1 MVVRKQLFRDKKD
14 LIMQKK
20 AASIF
25 VQTLKNHGVDR
36 FFCVPGESYL
46 SVMDELLYSPGIDV
60 VTCRHE
66 GGAGFMAVADAKC
79 TGKAGV
85 AFVSRGPGATNASIS
100 VHSAHQGGIPMVLF
114 IGQVNRIST
123 GKMHLQEMDFI
134 KTFSDMAKH
143 VEQINTPSEIANV
156 TARAFHIA
164 QSGIPGPVVIAIPTD
179 VLETKI
185 DIQDVKQIKINPP
198 LAFPDKVEEISE
210 ILSKAQK
217 PVLVVGGQ
225 IHSSNSA
232 RDLVKLVAEKHNLPV
247 LCTYEHQDIVS
258 HDSIHYA
265 GELGLRPPEPVRK
278 NALEADVV
286 LVVGHRFN
294 GVPNMAYKFPSTN
307 QTFIHVIPDPNS
319 VGKIFRTDHAIVAD
333 CEDFLKQLSL
343 IGDKKTINKRNE
355 WVNLCHERYLN
366 NEATLSPR
374 NANDGLDFAHLID
387 GLGKLAPDNCIIT
400 NDAGNFTSWM
410 HHRFPFRSSMKLIG
424 SEIGAMGMG
433 IPAAIA
439 AAIRYPDRQV
449 FSLVGDGGALMTG
462 SELATAVAQKAKIRV
477 IVANNQ
483 HYGTIR
489 YHQELHFPT
498 RDHYATNLVNPNFA
512 KYGESFG
519 LKCFT
524 IEKIEEIL
532 PTIKKAM
539 QVDGPSLIEFKMSL
553 ELNTSTTTISQLQM
567 KK

>member
-1 MVVRKQLFRDKKD
+1 MT
-14 LIMQKK
+14 KK
-20 AASIF
+20 AASVF

-46 SVMDELLYSPGIDV
+46 SVMDELLHSPGIDV

-85 AFVSRGPGATNASIS
+85 AFVSRGPGATNASIA

-123 GKMHLQEMDFI
+123 GKMHLQEMDFN

-143 VEQINTPSEIANV
+143 IEQINTPSEIANV

-164 QSGIPGPVVIAIPTD
+164 ESGIPGPVVIAIPTD
-179 VLETKI
+179 VLEAKVEI
-185 DIQDVKQIKINPP
+185 EDVKKIKINPP
-198 LAFPDKVEEISE
+198 LAFPSKVKEVSDELNSAIR
-210 ILSKAQK
+210 
-217 PVLVVGGQ
+217 PVIVVGGQ
-225 IHSSNSA
+225 IHVSDKA
-232 RDLVKLVAEKHNLPV
+232 RKLVQIVAEKYNLPV
-247 LCTYEHQDIVS
+247 LCTYEHQDIFS
-258 HDSIHYA
+258 HDHKHYA
-265 GELGLRPPEPVRK
+265 GELGLRPPEPIRQ
-278 NALEADVV
+278 NALEADLV

-294 GVPNMAYKFPSTN
+294 GVPNMAYKFPSST
-307 QTFIHVIPDPNS
+307 QKFIHVLPDPNS
-319 VGKIFRTDHAIVAD
+319 IGKIFRTDLSIVAD
-333 CEDFLKQLSL
+333 SENFLEQLSL
-343 IGDKKTINKRNE
+343 IEDTKTSSNKNE
-355 WVNLCHERYLN
+355 WVKLCHKRYLEN
-366 NEATLSPR
+366 AATKPPR

-387 GLGKLAPDNCIIT
+387 GLGKLAPHNSIIT

-410 HHRFPFRSSMKLIG
+410 HHRFPFKSSMRLIG

-433 IPAAIA
+433 IPAGVA
-439 AAIRYPDRQV
+439 ASLRYPDRQI
-449 FSLVGDGGALMTG
+449 FSIVGDGGALMTG

-489 YHQELHFPT
+489 YHQEVHFPT
-498 RDHYATNLVNPNFA
+498 RNHYATNLVNPNFA

-524 IEKIEEIL
+524 INEVEEVI

-539 QVDGPSLIEFKMSL
+539 EVDGPSLIEFKMSL
-553 ELNTSTTTISQLQM
+553 ELNTSTTTLTQLQM
-567 KK
+567 K

>member
-1 MVVRKQLFRDKKD
+1 ML
-14 LIMQKK
+14 KK
-20 AASIF
+20 AASVF

-46 SVMDELLYSPGIDV
+46 SVMDELLYSPGIEV

-100 VHSAHQGGIPMVLF
+100 VHSAHQGGVPMVLF

-164 QSGIPGPVVIAIPTD
+164 ESGIQGPVVIAIPTD
-179 VLETKI
+179 VLESKI
-185 DIQDVKQIKINPP
+185 ESEDVKRIKINPP
-198 LAFPDKVEEISE
+198 LAFPEKVKEVSNL
-210 ILSKAQK
+210 LSNAKK

-225 IHSSNSA
+225 VQISTRS
-232 RDLVKLVAEKHNLPV
+232 RKLVEKVAKAHNLPV
-247 LCTYEHQDIVS
+247 LCTYEHQDIIS
-258 HDSIHYA
+258 NDNLHYA
-265 GELGLRPPEPVRK
+265 GELGLRPPEPIRK
-278 NALEADVV
+278 NALEADLV

-294 GVPNMAYKFPSTN
+294 GVPNMAYKFPSSK
-307 QTFIHVIPDPNS
+307 QIFIHVIPDPNTI
-319 VGKIFRTDHAIVAD
+319 GKIFRTDMGIVAD
-333 CEDFLKQLSL
+333 SENFLEQLSNFVNNS
-343 IGDKKTINKRNE
+343 TNNERNE
-355 WVNLCHERYLN
+355 WVKLCHYRYLN
-366 NEATLSPR
+366 NDATATPR
-374 NANDGLDFAHLID
+374 NANDGLDFAHFID
-387 GLGKLAPDNCIIT
+387 GLGEIAPENSIIT

-410 HHRFPFRSSMKLIG
+410 HHRFPFKSTMKLIG

-433 IPAAIA
+433 IPAGIA
-439 AAIRYPDRQV
+439 AALRFPDKQV
-449 FSLVGDGGALMTG
+449 FSIVGDGGALMTG
-462 SELATAVAQKAKIRV
+462 SELATAVAHKAKIRV
-477 IVANNQ
+477 IVANNN

-489 YHQELHFPT
+489 YHQEVHFPT
-498 RDHYATNLVNPNFA
+498 RDHYATKLVNPDFA

-524 IEKIEEIL
+524 IYNTEEIL
-532 PTIKKAM
+532 LTIKSAM
-539 QVDGPSLIEFKMSL
+539 KVDGRSLIEFKMSL
-553 ELNTSTTTISQLQM
+553 ELNTSTTTISQLQTN
-567 KK
+567 

>member
-1 MVVRKQLFRDKKD
+1 MT
-14 LIMQKK
+14 KK
-20 AASIF
+20 AASVF

-46 SVMDELLYSPGIDV
+46 SVMDELLHSPGIDV

-79 TGKAGV
+79 TGKAGI
-85 AFVSRGPGATNASIS
+85 AFVSRGPGATNASIA

-123 GKMHLQEMDFI
+123 GKMHLQEMDFY

-143 VEQINTPSEIANV
+143 IEQINTPSEIANV

-164 QSGIPGPVVIAIPTD
+164 ESGIPGPVVIAIPTD
-179 VLETKI
+179 VLEAKVEI
-185 DIQDVKQIKINPP
+185 EDVKKIKINPP
-198 LAFPDKVEEISE
+198 LAFPSKVKEVSDELNSAIR
-210 ILSKAQK
+210 
-217 PVLVVGGQ
+217 PVIVVGGQ
-225 IHSSNSA
+225 IHVSDKA
-232 RDLVKLVAEKHNLPV
+232 RKLVQIVAEKYNLPV
-247 LCTYEHQDIVS
+247 LCTYEHQDIFS
-258 HDSIHYA
+258 HDHKHYA
-265 GELGLRPPEPVRK
+265 GELGLRPPEPIRQ
-278 NALEADVV
+278 NALEADLV

-294 GVPNMAYKFPSTN
+294 GVPNMAYKFPSST
-307 QTFIHVIPDPNS
+307 QKFIHVLPDPNS
-319 VGKIFRTDHAIVAD
+319 IGKIFRTDLSIVAD
-333 CEDFLKQLSL
+333 GENFLEQLSL
-343 IGDKKTINKRNE
+343 LDHTKTSSDKDE
-355 WVNLCHERYLN
+355 WVKLCHKRYLEN
-366 NEATLSPR
+366 DATKPPR

-387 GLGKLAPDNCIIT
+387 GLGKLAPQNSIIT

-410 HHRFPFRSSMKLIG
+410 HHRFPFKSSMRLIG

-433 IPAAIA
+433 IPAGVA
-439 AAIRYPDRQV
+439 ASLRYPERQI
-449 FSLVGDGGALMTG
+449 FSIVGDGGALMTG

-489 YHQELHFPT
+489 YHQEVHFPK
-498 RDHYATNLVNPNFA
+498 RNHYATNLVNPNFA

-524 IEKIEEIL
+524 INEVEEVI
-532 PTIKKAM
+532 PTIQQAM
-539 QVDGPSLIEFKMSL
+539 EVDGPSLIEFKMSL
-553 ELNTSTTTISQLQM
+553 ELNTSTTTLTQLQM
-567 KK
+567 K

>member
-1 MVVRKQLFRDKKD
+1 MT
-14 LIMQKK
+14 KK
-20 AASIF
+20 AASVF

-46 SVMDELLYSPGIDV
+46 SVMDELLHSPGIDV

-114 IGQVNRIST
+114 IGQINRIST

-164 QSGIPGPVVIAIPTD
+164 ESGIPGPVVIAIPTD
-179 VLETKI
+179 VLESKVEI
-185 DIQDVKQIKINPP
+185 ADAKQIKINPP
-198 LAFPDKVEEISE
+198 LAFPSKVKEVSSE
-210 ILSKAQK
+210 LHSAKK

-225 IHSSNSA
+225 IHVSDKA
-232 RDLVKLVAEKHNLPV
+232 RKLVQVVAEKYNLPV
-247 LCTYEHQDIVS
+247 LCTYEHQDIFS
-258 HDSIHYA
+258 HNHKHYA
-265 GELGLRPPEPVRK
+265 GELGLRPPEPIRQ
-278 NALEADVV
+278 NALEADLV

-294 GVPNMAYKFPSTN
+294 GVPNMAYKFPSPK
-307 QTFIHVIPDPNS
+307 QKFIHVLPDPNS
-319 VGKIFRTDHAIVAD
+319 IGKIFRTDLSIVAD
-333 CEDFLKQLSL
+333 GEDFLEQLSKIDDNL
-343 IGDKKTINKRNE
+343 TSANKDK
-355 WVNLCHERYLN
+355 WVSLCHQRYLEN
-366 NEATLSPR
+366 DATKPPR

-387 GLGKLAPDNCIIT
+387 GLGQLAPEDAIIT

-410 HHRFPFRSSMKLIG
+410 HHRFPFKSSMKLIG

-433 IPAAIA
+433 IPAGVA
-439 AAIRYPDRQV
+439 AALRYPNRQV
-449 FSLVGDGGALMTG
+449 FSIVGDGGALMTG

-477 IVANNQ
+477 IIANNQ

-489 YHQELHFPT
+489 FHQEVHFPT
-498 RDHYATNLVNPNFA
+498 RNHYATNLVNPDFA

-519 LKCFT
+519 LECFT
-524 IEKIEEIL
+524 INEVEDII
-532 PTIKKAM
+532 PTIQKAM
-539 QVDGPSLIEFKMSL
+539 AVDGPSLIEFKMSL
-553 ELNTSTTTISQLQM
+553 ELNTSTTTISQLQI
-567 KK
+567 K

>member
-1 MVVRKQLFRDKKD
+1 MT
-14 LIMQKK
+14 KK
-20 AASIF
+20 AASVF

-46 SVMDELLYSPGIDV
+46 SVMDELLHSPGIDV

-114 IGQVNRIST
+114 IGQINRIST

-164 QSGIPGPVVIAIPTD
+164 ESGIPGPVVIAIPTD
-179 VLETKI
+179 VLETKVEI
-185 DIQDVKQIKINPP
+185 ADVKQIKINPP
-198 LAFPDKVEEISE
+198 LAFPSKVKEVSDELYSA
-210 ILSKAQK
+210 KR

-225 IHSSNSA
+225 IHISDKA
-232 RDLVKLVAEKHNLPV
+232 RKLVQIVAEKYNLPV
-247 LCTYEHQDIVS
+247 LCTYEHQDIFS
-258 HDSIHYA
+258 HNHKHYA
-265 GELGLRPPEPVRK
+265 GELGLRPPEPIRK
-278 NALEADVV
+278 NALEADLV

-294 GVPNMAYKFPSTN
+294 GVPNMAYKFPSPK
-307 QTFIHVIPDPNS
+307 QKFIHVLPDPNS
-319 VGKIFRTDHAIVAD
+319 IGKIFRTDLSIVAD
-333 CEDFLKQLSL
+333 GENFLEQLS
-343 IGDKKTINKRNE
+343 IIDGNKISSDKDE
-355 WVNLCHERYLN
+355 WVKLCHKRYLEN
-366 NEATLSPR
+366 DATKPPR

-387 GLGKLAPDNCIIT
+387 SLGKLAPEDAIIT

-410 HHRFPFRSSMKLIG
+410 HHRFPFKSSMKLIG

-433 IPAAIA
+433 IPAGVA
-439 AAIRYPDRQV
+439 AALRYPDRQV
-449 FSLVGDGGALMTG
+449 FSIVGDGGALMTG

-477 IVANNQ
+477 IIANNQ

-489 YHQELHFPT
+489 YHQEVHFPT
-498 RDHYATNLVNPNFA
+498 RNHYATNLVNPDFA

-519 LKCFT
+519 LQCFT
-524 IEKIEEIL
+524 INEVEDII
-532 PTIKKAM
+532 PTIQKSM
-539 QVDGPSLIEFKMSL
+539 EVDGPSLIEFKMSL

-567 KK
+567 K

>member
-1 MVVRKQLFRDKKD
+1 MT
-14 LIMQKK
+14 KK
-20 AASIF
+20 AASVF

-46 SVMDELLYSPGIDV
+46 SVMDELLHSPGIDV

-114 IGQVNRIST
+114 IGQINRIST

-164 QSGIPGPVVIAIPTD
+164 ESGIPGPVVIAIPTD
-179 VLETKI
+179 VLETKVEI
-185 DIQDVKQIKINPP
+185 ADAKQIKINPP
-198 LAFPDKVEEISE
+198 LAFPSKVKEVSNELNSA
-210 ILSKAQK
+210 KR
-217 PVLVVGGQ
+217 PVIVVGGQ
-225 IHSSNSA
+225 IHVSDKA
-232 RDLVKLVAEKHNLPV
+232 RKLVQTVAEKYNLPV
-247 LCTYEHQDIVS
+247 LCTYEHQDIFS
-258 HDSIHYA
+258 HDHKHYA
-265 GELGLRPPEPVRK
+265 GELGLRPPEPIRQ
-278 NALEADVV
+278 NALEADLV

-294 GVPNMAYKFPSTN
+294 GVPNMAYKFPSPK
-307 QTFIHVIPDPNS
+307 QKFIHVLPDPNS
-319 VGKIFRTDHAIVAD
+319 IGKIFRTDLSIVAD
-333 CEDFLKQLSL
+333 GENFLEQLS
-343 IGDKKTINKRNE
+343 IIDGNKISSDKDE
-355 WVNLCHERYLN
+355 WVKLCHKRYLEN
-366 NEATLSPR
+366 DATKPPR

-387 GLGKLAPDNCIIT
+387 GLGKLAPEDAIIT

-410 HHRFPFRSSMKLIG
+410 HHRFPFKSSMKLIG

-433 IPAAIA
+433 IPAGVA
-439 AAIRYPDRQV
+439 AALRYPNRQV
-449 FSLVGDGGALMTG
+449 FSIVGDGGALMTG

-489 YHQELHFPT
+489 YHQEIHFPT
-498 RDHYATNLVNPNFA
+498 RNHYATNLVNPDFV

-519 LKCFT
+519 LQCFT
-524 IEKIEEIL
+524 INEVEDII
-532 PTIKKAM
+532 PTIQKAM
-539 QVDGPSLIEFKMSL
+539 AVDGPSLIEFKMSL
-553 ELNTSTTTISQLQM
+553 ELNTSTTTISQLQI
-567 KK
+567 K

>member
-1 MVVRKQLFRDKKD
+1 MT
-14 LIMQKK
+14 KK
-20 AASIF
+20 AASVF

-46 SVMDELLYSPGIDV
+46 SVMDELLHSPGIDV

-79 TGKAGV
+79 TGNAGV

-114 IGQVNRIST
+114 IGQINRIST

-164 QSGIPGPVVIAIPTD
+164 ESGIPGPVVIAIPTD
-179 VLETKI
+179 VLESKVEI
-185 DIQDVKQIKINPP
+185 ADAKQIKINPP
-198 LAFPDKVEEISE
+198 LAFPSKVKEVSNELHSA
-210 ILSKAQK
+210 KK

-225 IHSSNSA
+225 IHVSDKA
-232 RDLVKLVAEKHNLPV
+232 RKLVQVVAEKYNLPV
-247 LCTYEHQDIVS
+247 LCTYEHQDIFS
-258 HDSIHYA
+258 HNHKHYA
-265 GELGLRPPEPVRK
+265 GELGLRPPEPIRQ
-278 NALEADVV
+278 NALEADLV

-294 GVPNMAYKFPSTN
+294 GVPNMAYKFPSPK
-307 QTFIHVIPDPNS
+307 QKFIHVLPDPNS
-319 VGKIFRTDHAIVAD
+319 IGKIFRTDLSIVAD
-333 CEDFLKQLSL
+333 GENFLEQLSMVAS
-343 IGDKKTINKRNE
+343 NKVSSNKDE
-355 WVNLCHERYLN
+355 WVKLCHKRYLEN
-366 NEATLSPR
+366 DATRPPR

-387 GLGKLAPDNCIIT
+387 GLGKLAPEDAIIT

-410 HHRFPFRSSMKLIG
+410 HHRFPFKSSMKLIG

-433 IPAAIA
+433 IPAGVA
-439 AAIRYPDRQV
+439 AALRYPNRQV
-449 FSLVGDGGALMTG
+449 FSIVGDGGALMTG

-477 IVANNQ
+477 IIANNQ

-489 YHQELHFPT
+489 YHQEVHFPT
-498 RDHYATNLVNPNFA
+498 RNHYATNLVNPDFA

-519 LKCFT
+519 LQCFT
-524 IEKIEEIL
+524 INEVEDII
-532 PTIKKAM
+532 PTIQKAM
-539 QVDGPSLIEFKMSL
+539 AVDGPSLIEFKMSL
-553 ELNTSTTTISQLQM
+553 ELNTSTTTLTQLQM
-567 KK
+567 K

>member
-1 MVVRKQLFRDKKD
+1 MT
-14 LIMQKK
+14 KK
-20 AASIF
+20 AASVF

-46 SVMDELLYSPGIDV
+46 SVMDELLHSPGIDV

-85 AFVSRGPGATNASIS
+85 AFVSRGPGATNASIA

-123 GKMHLQEMDFI
+123 GKMHLQEMDFN

-143 VEQINTPSEIANV
+143 IEQINTPSEIANV

-164 QSGIPGPVVIAIPTD
+164 ESGIPGPVVIAIPTD
-179 VLETKI
+179 VLEAKVEI
-185 DIQDVKQIKINPP
+185 EDVKKIKINPP
-198 LAFPDKVEEISE
+198 LAFPSKVKEVSDELNSAIR
-210 ILSKAQK
+210 
-217 PVLVVGGQ
+217 PVIVVGGQ
-225 IHSSNSA
+225 IHVSDKA
-232 RDLVKLVAEKHNLPV
+232 RKLVQIVAEKYNLPV
-247 LCTYEHQDIVS
+247 LCTYEHQDIFS
-258 HDSIHYA
+258 HDHKHYA
-265 GELGLRPPEPVRK
+265 GELGLRPPEPIRQ
-278 NALEADVV
+278 NALEADLV

-294 GVPNMAYKFPSTN
+294 GVPNMAYKFPSST
-307 QTFIHVIPDPNS
+307 QKFIHVLPDPNS
-319 VGKIFRTDHAIVAD
+319 IGKIFRTDLSIVAD
-333 CEDFLKQLSL
+333 SENFLEQLSL
-343 IGDKKTINKRNE
+343 IEYTKTSSNKNE
-355 WVNLCHERYLN
+355 WVKLCHKRYLEN
-366 NEATLSPR
+366 DATKPPR

-387 GLGKLAPDNCIIT
+387 GLGKLAPQNSIIT

-410 HHRFPFRSSMKLIG
+410 HHRFPFKSSMRLIG

-433 IPAAIA
+433 IPAGVA
-439 AAIRYPDRQV
+439 ASLRYPDRQI
-449 FSLVGDGGALMTG
+449 FSIVGDGGALMTG

-489 YHQELHFPT
+489 YHQEVHFPT
-498 RDHYATNLVNPNFA
+498 RNHYATNLVNPNFA

-524 IEKIEEIL
+524 INEVEEVI
-532 PTIKKAM
+532 PTIQKAM
-539 QVDGPSLIEFKMSL
+539 EVDGPSLIEFKMSL
-553 ELNTSTTTISQLQM
+553 ELNTSTTTLTQLQM
-567 KK
+567 K

>member
-1 MVVRKQLFRDKKD
+1 MT
-14 LIMQKK
+14 KK
-20 AASIF
+20 AASVF

-46 SVMDELLYSPGIDV
+46 SVMDELLHSPGIDV

-114 IGQVNRIST
+114 IGQINRIST

-164 QSGIPGPVVIAIPTD
+164 ESGIPGPVVIAIPTD
-179 VLETKI
+179 VLETKVEI
-185 DIQDVKQIKINPP
+185 ADVKQIKINPP
-198 LAFPDKVEEISE
+198 LPFPSKVKEVSDELHSA
-210 ILSKAQK
+210 KR

-225 IHSSNSA
+225 IHVSDKA
-232 RDLVKLVAEKHNLPV
+232 RKLVQIVAEKYNLPV
-247 LCTYEHQDIVS
+247 LCTYEHQDIFS
-258 HDSIHYA
+258 HNHKHYA
-265 GELGLRPPEPVRK
+265 GELGLRPPEPIRQ
-278 NALEADVV
+278 NALEADLV

-294 GVPNMAYKFPSTN
+294 GVPNMAYKFPSPK
-307 QTFIHVIPDPNS
+307 QKFIHVLPDPNS
-319 VGKIFRTDHAIVAD
+319 IGKIFRTDLSIVAD
-333 CEDFLKQLSL
+333 GENFLEQLS
-343 IGDKKTINKRNE
+343 IIDGNKISSDKDE
-355 WVNLCHERYLN
+355 WVKLCHKRYLEN
-366 NEATLSPR
+366 DATKPPR

-387 GLGKLAPDNCIIT
+387 SLGKLAPEDAIIT

-410 HHRFPFRSSMKLIG
+410 HHRFPFKSSMKLIG

-433 IPAAIA
+433 IPAGVA
-439 AAIRYPDRQV
+439 AALRYPNRQV
-449 FSLVGDGGALMTG
+449 FSIVGDGGALMTG

-477 IVANNQ
+477 IIANNQ

-489 YHQELHFPT
+489 YHQEVHFPT
-498 RDHYATNLVNPNFA
+498 RNHYATNLVNPDFA

-519 LKCFT
+519 LQCFT
-524 IEKIEEIL
+524 INEVEDII
-532 PTIKKAM
+532 PTIQKAM
-539 QVDGPSLIEFKMSL
+539 EVDGPSLIEFKMSL

-567 KK
+567 K

>member
-1 MVVRKQLFRDKKD
+1 ML
-14 LIMQKK
+14 KK
-20 AASIF
+20 AASVF

-46 SVMDELLYSPGIDV
+46 SVMDELLYSPGIEV

-100 VHSAHQGGIPMVLF
+100 VHSAHQGGVPMVLF

-164 QSGIPGPVVIAIPTD
+164 ESGIPGPVVIAIPTD
-179 VLETKI
+179 VLESKI
-185 DIQDVKQIKINPP
+185 ETEDVKRIKINPP
-198 LAFPDKVEEISE
+198 LAFPDKVKEVSGL
-210 ILSKAQK
+210 LSNAKK

-225 IHSSNSA
+225 VHISA
-232 RDLVKLVAEKHNLPV
+232 RSRKLVEEVANTHNLPV
-247 LCTYEHQDIVS
+247 LCTYEHQDIIS
-258 HDSIHYA
+258 NDNLHYA
-265 GELGLRPPEPVRK
+265 GELGLRPPEPIRK
-278 NALEADVV
+278 NALEADLV

-294 GVPNMAYKFPSTN
+294 GVPNMAYKFPSSK
-307 QTFIHVIPDPNS
+307 QMFVHVIPDPNTI
-319 VGKIFRTDHAIVAD
+319 GKIFRTDMGIVAD
-333 CEDFLKQLSL
+333 SENFLEQLSNFVNN
-343 IGDKKTINKRNE
+343 NKNNERNE
-355 WVNLCHERYLN
+355 WVKLCHYRYLN
-366 NEATLSPR
+366 NDATATPR
-374 NANDGLDFAHLID
+374 NANDGLDFAHFID
-387 GLGKLAPDNCIIT
+387 GLGEIAPENSIIT

-410 HHRFPFRSSMKLIG
+410 HHRFPFKSTMKLIG

-433 IPAAIA
+433 IPAGIA
-439 AAIRYPDRQV
+439 AALRFPDKQV
-449 FSLVGDGGALMTG
+449 FSIVGDGGALMTG
-462 SELATAVAQKAKIRV
+462 SELATAVAHKAKIRV
-477 IVANNQ
+477 IVANNN

-489 YHQELHFPT
+489 YHQEVHFPT
-498 RDHYATNLVNPNFA
+498 RDHYATKLVNPDFA

-524 IEKIEEIL
+524 IHNTEEIL
-532 PTIKKAM
+532 PTIKSAM
-539 QVDGPSLIEFKMSL
+539 KVDGPSLIEFKMSL
-553 ELNTSTTTISQLQM
+553 ELNTSTTTISQLQTN
-567 KK
+567 

>member
-1 MVVRKQLFRDKKD
+1 MT
-14 LIMQKK
+14 KK
-20 AASIF
+20 AASVF
-25 VQTLKNHGVDR
+25 VQTLKNHGIDR

-46 SVMDELLYSPGIDV
+46 SVMDELLHSPGIDV

-85 AFVSRGPGATNASIS
+85 AFVSRGPGATNASIA

-123 GKMHLQEMDFI
+123 GKMHLQEMDFN

-143 VEQINTPSEIANV
+143 IEQINTPSEIANV

-164 QSGIPGPVVIAIPTD
+164 ESGIPGPVVIAIPTD
-179 VLETKI
+179 VLEAKVEI
-185 DIQDVKQIKINPP
+185 EDVKKIKINPP
-198 LAFPDKVEEISE
+198 LAFPSKVKEVSDELNSAIR
-210 ILSKAQK
+210 
-217 PVLVVGGQ
+217 PVIVVGGQ
-225 IHSSNSA
+225 IHVSDKA
-232 RDLVKLVAEKHNLPV
+232 RKLVQIVAEKYNLPV
-247 LCTYEHQDIVS
+247 LCTYEHQDIFS
-258 HDSIHYA
+258 HDHKHYA
-265 GELGLRPPEPVRK
+265 GELGLRPPEPIRQ
-278 NALEADVV
+278 NALEADLV

-294 GVPNMAYKFPSTN
+294 GVPNMAYKFPSST
-307 QTFIHVIPDPNS
+307 QKFIHVLPDPNS
-319 VGKIFRTDHAIVAD
+319 IGKIFRTDLSIVAD
-333 CEDFLKQLSL
+333 SENFLEQLSL
-343 IGDKKTINKRNE
+343 IEDTKTSSNKNE
-355 WVNLCHERYLN
+355 WVKLCHKRYLEN
-366 NEATLSPR
+366 DATKPPR

-387 GLGKLAPDNCIIT
+387 GLGKLAPQNSIIT

-410 HHRFPFRSSMKLIG
+410 HHRFPFKSSMRLIG

-433 IPAAIA
+433 IPAGVA
-439 AAIRYPDRQV
+439 ASLRYPDRQI
-449 FSLVGDGGALMTG
+449 FSIVGDGGALMTG

-489 YHQELHFPT
+489 YHQEVHFPT
-498 RDHYATNLVNPNFA
+498 RNHYATNLVNPNFA

-524 IEKIEEIL
+524 INEVEEVI

-539 QVDGPSLIEFKMSL
+539 EVDGPSLIEFKMSL
-553 ELNTSTTTISQLQM
+553 ELNTSTTTLTQLQM
-567 KK
+567 K

>member
-1 MVVRKQLFRDKKD
+1 MT
-14 LIMQKK
+14 KK
-20 AASIF
+20 AASVF

-46 SVMDELLYSPGIDV
+46 SVMDELLHSPGIDV

-114 IGQVNRIST
+114 IGQINRIST

-164 QSGIPGPVVIAIPTD
+164 ESGIPGPVVIAIPTD
-179 VLETKI
+179 VLESKVEI
-185 DIQDVKQIKINPP
+185 ADVKQIKINPP
-198 LAFPDKVEEISE
+198 LAFPSKVKEVSDELHSA
-210 ILSKAQK
+210 KR

-225 IHSSNSA
+225 IHVSDKA
-232 RDLVKLVAEKHNLPV
+232 RKLVQIVAEKYNLPV
-247 LCTYEHQDIVS
+247 LCTYEHQDIFS
-258 HDSIHYA
+258 HNHKHYA
-265 GELGLRPPEPVRK
+265 GELGLRPPEPIRQ
-278 NALEADVV
+278 NALEADLV

-294 GVPNMAYKFPSTN
+294 GVPNMAYKFPSPK
-307 QTFIHVIPDPNS
+307 QKFIHVLPDPNS
-319 VGKIFRTDHAIVAD
+319 IGKIFRTDLSIVAD
-333 CEDFLKQLSL
+333 GENFLEQLS
-343 IGDKKTINKRNE
+343 IIDGNKISSDKDE
-355 WVNLCHERYLN
+355 WVELCHKRYLEN
-366 NEATLSPR
+366 DATKPPR

-387 GLGKLAPDNCIIT
+387 SLGKLAPEDAIIT

-410 HHRFPFRSSMKLIG
+410 HHRFPFKSSMKLIG

-433 IPAAIA
+433 IPAGVA
-439 AAIRYPDRQV
+439 AALRYPDRQV
-449 FSLVGDGGALMTG
+449 FSIVGDGGALMTG

-477 IVANNQ
+477 IIANNQ

-489 YHQELHFPT
+489 YHQEVHFPS
-498 RDHYATNLVNPNFA
+498 RNHYATNLVNPDFA

-519 LKCFT
+519 LQCFT
-524 IEKIEEIL
+524 INEVEDII
-532 PTIKKAM
+532 PTIQKAM
-539 QVDGPSLIEFKMSL
+539 EVDGPSLIEFKMSL
-553 ELNTSTTTISQLQM
+553 ELNTSTTTISQLQI
-567 KK
+567 K

>member
-1 MVVRKQLFRDKKD
+1 ML
-14 LIMQKK
+14 KK
-20 AASIF
+20 AASVF

-46 SVMDELLYSPGIDV
+46 SVMDELLYSPGIEV

-100 VHSAHQGGIPMVLF
+100 VHSAHQGGVPMVLF

-164 QSGIPGPVVIAIPTD
+164 ESGIPGPVVIAIPTD
-179 VLETKI
+179 VLESKI
-185 DIQDVKQIKINPP
+185 ESEDVKRIKINPP
-198 LAFPDKVEEISE
+198 LAFPEKVKEVSNL
-210 ILSKAQK
+210 LSNAKK

-225 IHSSNSA
+225 VHISTKS
-232 RDLVKLVAEKHNLPV
+232 RKLVEKVAKAHNLPV
-247 LCTYEHQDIVS
+247 LCTYEHQDIIS
-258 HDSIHYA
+258 NDNLHYA
-265 GELGLRPPEPVRK
+265 GELGLRPPEPIRK
-278 NALEADVV
+278 NALEADLV

-294 GVPNMAYKFPSTN
+294 GVPNMAYKFPSSK
-307 QTFIHVIPDPNS
+307 QMFIHVIPDPNTI
-319 VGKIFRTDHAIVAD
+319 GKIFRTDMGIVAD
-333 CEDFLKQLSL
+333 SENFLEQLSNFV
-343 IGDKKTINKRNE
+343 TNCRNSERDE
-355 WVNLCHERYLN
+355 WVKLCHYRYLN
-366 NEATLSPR
+366 NDATVTPR
-374 NANDGLDFAHLID
+374 NANDGLDFAHFID
-387 GLGKLAPDNCIIT
+387 GLGKIAPENSIIT

-410 HHRFPFRSSMKLIG
+410 HHRFPFKSTMKLIG

-433 IPAAIA
+433 IPAGIA
-439 AAIRYPDRQV
+439 AALRFPDKQV
-449 FSLVGDGGALMTG
+449 FSIVGDGGALMTG
-462 SELATAVAQKAKIRV
+462 SELATAVAHKAKIRV
-477 IVANNQ
+477 IVANNN

-489 YHQELHFPT
+489 YHQEVHFPT
-498 RDHYATNLVNPNFA
+498 RDHYATKLVNPDFA

-524 IEKIEEIL
+524 IHNTEEIL
-532 PTIKKAM
+532 PTIKSAM
-539 QVDGPSLIEFKMSL
+539 KVDGPSLIEFKMSL
-553 ELNTSTTTISQLQM
+553 ELNTSTTTISQLQTN
-567 KK
+567 

>member
-1 MVVRKQLFRDKKD
+1 MT
-14 LIMQKK
+14 KK
-20 AASIF
+20 AASVF

-46 SVMDELLYSPGIDV
+46 SVMDELLHSPGIDV

-114 IGQVNRIST
+114 IGQINRIST

-164 QSGIPGPVVIAIPTD
+164 ESGIPGPVVIAIPTD
-179 VLETKI
+179 VLESKVEI
-185 DIQDVKQIKINPP
+185 ADVKQIKINPP
-198 LAFPDKVEEISE
+198 LAFPSKVKEVSDELYST
-210 ILSKAQK
+210 KR

-225 IHSSNSA
+225 IHISDKA
-232 RDLVKLVAEKHNLPV
+232 RKLVQIVAEKYNLPV
-247 LCTYEHQDIVS
+247 LCTYEHQDIFS
-258 HDSIHYA
+258 HNHKHYA
-265 GELGLRPPEPVRK
+265 GELGLRPPEPIRQ
-278 NALEADVV
+278 NALEADLV

-294 GVPNMAYKFPSTN
+294 GVPNMAYKFPSPK
-307 QTFIHVIPDPNS
+307 QKFIHVLPDPNS
-319 VGKIFRTDHAIVAD
+319 IGKIFRTDLSIVAD
-333 CEDFLKQLSL
+333 GENFLEQLS
-343 IGDKKTINKRNE
+343 IIDGNKISSDKDE
-355 WVNLCHERYLN
+355 WVKLCHKRYLEN
-366 NEATLSPR
+366 DATKPPR

-387 GLGKLAPDNCIIT
+387 SLGKLAPEDAIIT

-410 HHRFPFRSSMKLIG
+410 HHRFPFKSSMKLIG

-433 IPAAIA
+433 IPAGVA
-439 AAIRYPDRQV
+439 AALRYPNRQI
-449 FSLVGDGGALMTG
+449 FSIVGDGGALMTG

-477 IVANNQ
+477 IIANNQ

-489 YHQELHFPT
+489 YHQEVHFPT
-498 RDHYATNLVNPNFA
+498 RNHYATNLVNPDFA

-519 LKCFT
+519 LQCFT
-524 IEKIEEIL
+524 INEVEDII
-532 PTIKKAM
+532 PTIQKAM
-539 QVDGPSLIEFKMSL
+539 EVDGPSLIEFKMSL

-567 KK
+567 K

>member
-1 MVVRKQLFRDKKD
+1 MT
-14 LIMQKK
+14 KK
-20 AASIF
+20 AASVF

-46 SVMDELLYSPGIDV
+46 SVMDELLHSPGIDV

-114 IGQVNRIST
+114 IGQINRIST

-164 QSGIPGPVVIAIPTD
+164 ESGIPGPVVIAIPTD
-179 VLETKI
+179 VLESKVEI
-185 DIQDVKQIKINPP
+185 ADVKQIKINPP
-198 LAFPDKVEEISE
+198 LAFPSKVKEVSDELYSA
-210 ILSKAQK
+210 KR

-225 IHSSNSA
+225 IHISDKA
-232 RDLVKLVAEKHNLPV
+232 RKLVQIVAEKYNLPV
-247 LCTYEHQDIVS
+247 LCTYEHQDIFS
-258 HDSIHYA
+258 HNHKHYA
-265 GELGLRPPEPVRK
+265 GELGLRPPEPIRQ
-278 NALEADVV
+278 NALEADLV

-294 GVPNMAYKFPSTN
+294 GVPNMAYKFPSPK
-307 QTFIHVIPDPNS
+307 QKFIHVLPDPNS
-319 VGKIFRTDHAIVAD
+319 IGKIFRTDLSIVAD
-333 CEDFLKQLSL
+333 GENFLEQLS
-343 IGDKKTINKRNE
+343 IIDGNKISSDKDE
-355 WVNLCHERYLN
+355 WVKLCHKRYLEN
-366 NEATLSPR
+366 DATKPPR

-387 GLGKLAPDNCIIT
+387 SLGKLAPEDAIIT

-410 HHRFPFRSSMKLIG
+410 HHRFPFKSSMKLIG

-433 IPAAIA
+433 IPAGVA
-439 AAIRYPDRQV
+439 AALRYPNRQV
-449 FSLVGDGGALMTG
+449 FSIVGDGGALMTG

-477 IVANNQ
+477 IIANNQ

-489 YHQELHFPT
+489 YHQEVHFPT
-498 RDHYATNLVNPNFA
+498 RNHYATNLVNPDFA

-524 IEKIEEIL
+524 INEVENII
-532 PTIKKAM
+532 PTIQKAM
-539 QVDGPSLIEFKMSL
+539 AVDGPSLIEFKMSL
-553 ELNTSTTTISQLQM
+553 ELNTSTTTLTQLQM
-567 KK
+567 K

>member
-1 MVVRKQLFRDKKD
+1 ML
-14 LIMQKK
+14 KK
-20 AASIF
+20 AASVF

-46 SVMDELLYSPGIDV
+46 SVMDELLYSPGIEV

-100 VHSAHQGGIPMVLF
+100 VHSAHQGGVPMVLF

-164 QSGIPGPVVIAIPTD
+164 ESGIPGPVVIAIPTD
-179 VLETKI
+179 VLESKI
-185 DIQDVKQIKINPP
+185 ESEDVKRIKINPP
-198 LAFPDKVEEISE
+198 LAFPEKVKEVSNL
-210 ILSKAQK
+210 LSNAKK

-225 IHSSNSA
+225 VHISTKS
-232 RDLVKLVAEKHNLPV
+232 RKLVEKIAKAHNLPV
-247 LCTYEHQDIVS
+247 LCTYEHQDIIS
-258 HDSIHYA
+258 NDNLHYA
-265 GELGLRPPEPVRK
+265 GELGLRPPEPIRK
-278 NALEADVV
+278 NALEADLV

-294 GVPNMAYKFPSTN
+294 GVPNMAYKFPSSK
-307 QTFIHVIPDPNS
+307 QMFIHVIPDPNTI
-319 VGKIFRTDHAIVAD
+319 GKIFRTDMGIVAD
-333 CEDFLKQLSL
+333 SENFLEQLSNFV
-343 IGDKKTINKRNE
+343 TNCRNSERDE
-355 WVNLCHERYLN
+355 WVKLCHYRYLN
-366 NEATLSPR
+366 NDATVTPR
-374 NANDGLDFAHLID
+374 NANDGLDFAHFID
-387 GLGKLAPDNCIIT
+387 GLGKIAPENSIIT

-410 HHRFPFRSSMKLIG
+410 HHRFPFKSTMKLIG

-433 IPAAIA
+433 IPAGIA
-439 AAIRYPDRQV
+439 AALRFPDKQV
-449 FSLVGDGGALMTG
+449 FSIVGDGGALMTG
-462 SELATAVAQKAKIRV
+462 SELATAVAHKAKIRV
-477 IVANNQ
+477 IVANNN

-489 YHQELHFPT
+489 YHQEVHFPT
-498 RDHYATNLVNPNFA
+498 RDHYATKLVNPDFA

-524 IEKIEEIL
+524 IHNTEEIL
-532 PTIKKAM
+532 PTIKSAM
-539 QVDGPSLIEFKMSL
+539 KVDGPSLIEFKMSL
-553 ELNTSTTTISQLQM
+553 ELNTSTTTISQLQTN
-567 KK
+567 

>member
-1 MVVRKQLFRDKKD
+1 MT
-14 LIMQKK
+14 KK
-20 AASIF
+20 AASVF

-46 SVMDELLYSPGIDV
+46 SVMDELLHSPGIDV

-114 IGQVNRIST
+114 IGQINRIST

-164 QSGIPGPVVIAIPTD
+164 ESGIPGPVVIAIPTD
-179 VLETKI
+179 VLESKVEI
-185 DIQDVKQIKINPP
+185 ADVKQIKINPP
-198 LAFPDKVEEISE
+198 LPFPSKVKEVSDELHSA
-210 ILSKAQK
+210 KR

-225 IHSSNSA
+225 IHVSDKA
-232 RDLVKLVAEKHNLPV
+232 RKLVQIVAEKYNLPV
-247 LCTYEHQDIVS
+247 LCTYEHQDIFS
-258 HDSIHYA
+258 HNHKHYA
-265 GELGLRPPEPVRK
+265 GELGLRPPEPIRQ
-278 NALEADVV
+278 NALEADLV

-294 GVPNMAYKFPSTN
+294 GVPNMAYKFPSPK
-307 QTFIHVIPDPNS
+307 QKFIHVLPDPNS
-319 VGKIFRTDHAIVAD
+319 IGKIFRTDLSIVAD
-333 CEDFLKQLSL
+333 GENFLEQLSMV
-343 IGDKKTINKRNE
+343 DSNKVSSNKDE
-355 WVNLCHERYLN
+355 WVKLCHKRYLEN
-366 NEATLSPR
+366 DATKPPR

-387 GLGKLAPDNCIIT
+387 SLGKLAPEDAIIT

-410 HHRFPFRSSMKLIG
+410 HHRFPFKSSMKLIG

-433 IPAAIA
+433 IPAGVA
-439 AAIRYPDRQV
+439 AALRYPNRQV
-449 FSLVGDGGALMTG
+449 FSIVGDGGALMTG

-477 IVANNQ
+477 IIANNQ

-489 YHQELHFPT
+489 YHQEVHFPT
-498 RDHYATNLVNPNFA
+498 RNHYATNLVNPDFA

-519 LKCFT
+519 LQCFT
-524 IEKIEEIL
+524 INEVEDII
-532 PTIKKAM
+532 PTIQKAM
-539 QVDGPSLIEFKMSL
+539 EVDGPSLIEFKMSL
-553 ELNTSTTTISQLQM
+553 ELNTSTTTISQLQI
-567 KK
+567 K

>member
-1 MVVRKQLFRDKKD
+1 MVVRKQPFKDEKD

-100 VHSAHQGGIPMVLF
+100 VHSAQQGGIPMVLF

-232 RDLVKLVAEKHNLPV
+232 RDLVKLVAEQHNLPV

-519 LKCFT
+519 LECFT

>member
-1 MVVRKQLFRDKKD
+1 MT
-14 LIMQKK
+14 KK
-20 AASIF
+20 AASVF

-46 SVMDELLYSPGIDV
+46 SVMDELLHSPGIDV

-114 IGQVNRIST
+114 IGQINRIST

-164 QSGIPGPVVIAIPTD
+164 ESGIPGPVVIAIPTD
-179 VLETKI
+179 VLETKVEI
-185 DIQDVKQIKINPP
+185 ADAKQIKINPP
-198 LAFPDKVEEISE
+198 LAFPSKVKEVSNELNSA
-210 ILSKAQK
+210 KR
-217 PVLVVGGQ
+217 PVIVVGGQ
-225 IHSSNSA
+225 IHVSDKA
-232 RDLVKLVAEKHNLPV
+232 RKLVQTVAEKYNLPV
-247 LCTYEHQDIVS
+247 LCTYEHQDIFS
-258 HDSIHYA
+258 HDHKHYA
-265 GELGLRPPEPVRK
+265 GELGLRPPEPIRQ
-278 NALEADVV
+278 NALEADLV

-294 GVPNMAYKFPSTN
+294 GVPNMAYKFPSPK
-307 QTFIHVIPDPNS
+307 QKFIHVLPDPNS
-319 VGKIFRTDHAIVAD
+319 IGKVFRTDLSIVAD
-333 CEDFLKQLSL
+333 GENFLEQLS
-343 IGDKKTINKRNE
+343 IIDGNKISSDKDE
-355 WVNLCHERYLN
+355 WVKLCHKRYLEN
-366 NEATLSPR
+366 DATKPPR

-387 GLGKLAPDNCIIT
+387 GLGKLAPEDAIIT

-410 HHRFPFRSSMKLIG
+410 HHRFPFKSSMKLIG

-433 IPAAIA
+433 IPAGVA
-439 AAIRYPDRQV
+439 AALRYPNRQV
-449 FSLVGDGGALMTG
+449 FSIVGDGGALMTG

-489 YHQELHFPT
+489 YHQEVHFPT
-498 RDHYATNLVNPNFA
+498 RNHYATNLVNPDFA

-524 IEKIEEIL
+524 INEVEEVI
-532 PTIKKAM
+532 PTIQEAM
-539 QVDGPSLIEFKMSL
+539 EVDGSSLIEFKMSL
-553 ELNTSTTTISQLQM
+553 ELNTSTTTISQLQI
-567 KK
+567 K

>member
-1 MVVRKQLFRDKKD
+1 MT
-14 LIMQKK
+14 KK
-20 AASIF
+20 AASVF

-46 SVMDELLYSPGIDV
+46 SVMDELLHSPGIDV

-85 AFVSRGPGATNASIS
+85 AFVSRGPGATNASIA

-123 GKMHLQEMDFI
+123 GKMHLQEMDFN

-143 VEQINTPSEIANV
+143 IEQINTPSEIANV

-164 QSGIPGPVVIAIPTD
+164 ESGIPGPVVIAIPTD
-179 VLETKI
+179 VLEAKVEI
-185 DIQDVKQIKINPP
+185 EDVKKIKINPP
-198 LAFPDKVEEISE
+198 LAFPSKVKEVSDELNSAIR
-210 ILSKAQK
+210 
-217 PVLVVGGQ
+217 PVIVVGGQ
-225 IHSSNSA
+225 IHVSDKA
-232 RDLVKLVAEKHNLPV
+232 RNLVQIVAEKYNLPV
-247 LCTYEHQDIVS
+247 LCTYEHQDIFS
-258 HDSIHYA
+258 HDHKHYA
-265 GELGLRPPEPVRK
+265 GELGLRPPEPIRQ
-278 NALEADVV
+278 NALEADLV

-294 GVPNMAYKFPSTN
+294 GVPNMAYKFPSST
-307 QTFIHVIPDPNS
+307 QKFIHVLPDPNS
-319 VGKIFRTDHAIVAD
+319 IGKIFRTDLSIVAD
-333 CEDFLKQLSL
+333 GENFLEQLSL
-343 IGDKKTINKRNE
+343 IEDTKTSSNKDE
-355 WVNLCHERYLN
+355 WVKLCHKRYLEN
-366 NEATLSPR
+366 DATKPPR

-387 GLGKLAPDNCIIT
+387 GLGKLAPPNSIIT

-410 HHRFPFRSSMKLIG
+410 HHRFPFKSSMRLIG

-433 IPAAIA
+433 IPAGVA
-439 AAIRYPDRQV
+439 ASLRYPDRQI
-449 FSLVGDGGALMTG
+449 FSIVGDGGALMTG

-489 YHQELHFPT
+489 YHQEVHFPT
-498 RDHYATNLVNPNFA
+498 RNHYATNLVNPDFA

-519 LKCFT
+519 LQCFT
-524 IEKIEEIL
+524 INEVEDII
-532 PTIKKAM
+532 PTIQKAM
-539 QVDGPSLIEFKMSL
+539 EVDGPSLIEFKMSL

-567 KK
+567 K

>member
-1 MVVRKQLFRDKKD
+1 ML
-14 LIMQKK
+14 KK
-20 AASIF
+20 AASVF

-46 SVMDELLYSPGIDV
+46 SVMDELLYSPGIEV

-100 VHSAHQGGIPMVLF
+100 VHSAHQGGVPMVLF

-164 QSGIPGPVVIAIPTD
+164 ESGIQGPVVIAIPTD
-179 VLETKI
+179 VLESKI
-185 DIQDVKQIKINPP
+185 ETEDVKRIKINPP
-198 LAFPDKVEEISE
+198 LAFPEKVKEVSNL
-210 ILSKAQK
+210 LSNAKK

-225 IHSSNSA
+225 VQISTRS
-232 RDLVKLVAEKHNLPV
+232 RKFVEKVAKAHNLPV
-247 LCTYEHQDIVS
+247 LCTYEHQDIIS
-258 HDSIHYA
+258 NDNLHYA
-265 GELGLRPPEPVRK
+265 GELGLRPPEPIRK
-278 NALEADVV
+278 NALEADLV

-294 GVPNMAYKFPSTN
+294 GVPNMAYKFPSSK
-307 QTFIHVIPDPNS
+307 QIFIHVIPDPNTI
-319 VGKIFRTDHAIVAD
+319 GKIFRTDMGIVAD
-333 CEDFLKQLSL
+333 SENFLEQLSNFVNNS
-343 IGDKKTINKRNE
+343 TNNERNE
-355 WVNLCHERYLN
+355 WVKLCHYRYLN
-366 NEATLSPR
+366 NDATATPK
-374 NANDGLDFAHLID
+374 NANDGLDFAHFID
-387 GLGKLAPDNCIIT
+387 GLGEIAPENSIIT

-410 HHRFPFRSSMKLIG
+410 HHRFPFKSTMKLIG

-433 IPAAIA
+433 IPAGIA
-439 AAIRYPDRQV
+439 AALRFPDKQV
-449 FSLVGDGGALMTG
+449 FSIVGDGGALMTG
-462 SELATAVAQKAKIRV
+462 SELATAVAHKAKIRV
-477 IVANNQ
+477 IVANNN

-489 YHQELHFPT
+489 YHQEVHFPT
-498 RDHYATNLVNPNFA
+498 RDHYATNLINPDFA

-524 IEKIEEIL
+524 IYNTEEIL
-532 PTIKKAM
+532 PTIKSAM
-539 QVDGPSLIEFKMSL
+539 EVDGPSLIEFKMSL
-553 ELNTSTTTISQLQM
+553 ELNTSTATISQIQT
-567 KK
+567 K

>member
-1 MVVRKQLFRDKKD
+1 MT
-14 LIMQKK
+14 KK
-20 AASIF
+20 AASVF

-46 SVMDELLYSPGIDV
+46 SVMDELLHSPGIDV

-85 AFVSRGPGATNASIS
+85 AFVSRGPGATNASIA

-123 GKMHLQEMDFI
+123 GKMHLQEMDFN

-143 VEQINTPSEIANV
+143 IEQINTPSEIANV

-164 QSGIPGPVVIAIPTD
+164 ESGIPGPVVIAIPTD
-179 VLETKI
+179 VLEAKVEI
-185 DIQDVKQIKINPP
+185 EDVKKIKINPP
-198 LAFPDKVEEISE
+198 LAFPSKVKEVSDELNSA
-210 ILSKAQK
+210 KR
-217 PVLVVGGQ
+217 PVIVVGGQ
-225 IHSSNSA
+225 IHVSDKA
-232 RDLVKLVAEKHNLPV
+232 RKLVQIVAEKYNLPV
-247 LCTYEHQDIVS
+247 LCTYEHQDIFS
-258 HDSIHYA
+258 HDHKHYA
-265 GELGLRPPEPVRK
+265 GELGLRPPEPIRQ
-278 NALEADVV
+278 NALEADLV

-294 GVPNMAYKFPSTN
+294 GVPNMAYKFPSST
-307 QTFIHVIPDPNS
+307 QKFIHVLPDPNS
-319 VGKIFRTDHAIVAD
+319 IGKIFRTDLSVVAD
-333 CEDFLKQLSL
+333 GENFLEQLSL
-343 IGDKKTINKRNE
+343 IDDTKTSSNKDE
-355 WVNLCHERYLN
+355 WVKLCHKRYLEN
-366 NEATLSPR
+366 DATKPPR

-387 GLGKLAPDNCIIT
+387 GLGKLAPQNSIIT

-410 HHRFPFRSSMKLIG
+410 HHRFPFKSSMRLIG

-433 IPAAIA
+433 IPAGVA
-439 AAIRYPDRQV
+439 ASLRYPDRQI
-449 FSLVGDGGALMTG
+449 FSIVGDGGALMTG

-489 YHQELHFPT
+489 YHQEVHFPT
-498 RDHYATNLVNPNFA
+498 RNHYATNLVNPNFA

-524 IEKIEEIL
+524 INEVEEVI

-539 QVDGPSLIEFKMSL
+539 EVDGPSLIEFKMSL
-553 ELNTSTTTISQLQM
+553 ELNTSTTTLTQLQM
-567 KK
+567 K

>member
-1 MVVRKQLFRDKKD
+1 ML
-14 LIMQKK
+14 KK
-20 AASIF
+20 AASVF

-46 SVMDELLYSPGIDV
+46 SVMDELLYSPGIEV

-100 VHSAHQGGIPMVLF
+100 VHSAHQGGVPMVLF

-164 QSGIPGPVVIAIPTD
+164 ESGIPGPVVIAIPTD
-179 VLETKI
+179 VLESKI
-185 DIQDVKQIKINPP
+185 ESEDVKRIKINPP
-198 LAFPDKVEEISE
+198 LAFPEKVKEVSNL
-210 ILSKAQK
+210 LSNAKK

-225 IHSSNSA
+225 VHITTRS
-232 RDLVKLVAEKHNLPV
+232 RKLVEKVAKAHNLPV
-247 LCTYEHQDIVS
+247 LCTYEHQDIIS
-258 HDSIHYA
+258 NDDLHYA
-265 GELGLRPPEPVRK
+265 GELGLRPPEPIRK
-278 NALEADVV
+278 NALEADLV

-294 GVPNMAYKFPSTN
+294 GVPNMAYKFPSSK
-307 QTFIHVIPDPNS
+307 QTFIHVIPDPNTI
-319 VGKIFRTDHAIVAD
+319 GKIFRTDMGIVAD
-333 CEDFLKQLSL
+333 SENFLEQLSNFAN
-343 IGDKKTINKRNE
+343 DNINNERNE
-355 WVNLCHERYLN
+355 WVKLCHYRYLN
-366 NEATLSPR
+366 NDATVTPR

-387 GLGKLAPDNCIIT
+387 GLGELAPENSIIT

-410 HHRFPFRSSMKLIG
+410 HHRFPFKSTMKLIG

-433 IPAAIA
+433 IPAGIA
-439 AAIRYPDRQV
+439 AALRFPDRQV
-449 FSLVGDGGALMTG
+449 FSIVGDGGALMTG

-477 IVANNQ
+477 IVANNN

-489 YHQELHFPT
+489 YHQEVHFPT
-498 RDHYATNLVNPNFA
+498 RDHYATNLINPNFA

-524 IEKIEEIL
+524 IYNTEEVL
-532 PTIKKAM
+532 PTIKSAM
-539 QVDGPSLIEFKMSL
+539 EVDGPSLIEFKMSL
-553 ELNTSTTTISQLQM
+553 ELNTSTTTISQLQTN
-567 KK
+567 

>member
-1 MVVRKQLFRDKKD
+1 MT
-14 LIMQKK
+14 KK
-20 AASIF
+20 AASVF

-46 SVMDELLYSPGIDV
+46 SVMDELLHSPGIDV

-85 AFVSRGPGATNASIS
+85 AFVSRGPGATNASIA

-123 GKMHLQEMDFI
+123 GKMHLQEMDFN

-143 VEQINTPSEIANV
+143 IEQINTPSEIANV

-164 QSGIPGPVVIAIPTD
+164 ESGIPGPVVIAIPTD
-179 VLETKI
+179 VLEAKVEI
-185 DIQDVKQIKINPP
+185 EDVKKIKINPP
-198 LAFPDKVEEISE
+198 LAFPSKVKEVSDELNSAIR
-210 ILSKAQK
+210 
-217 PVLVVGGQ
+217 PVIVVGGQ
-225 IHSSNSA
+225 IHVSDKA
-232 RDLVKLVAEKHNLPV
+232 RKLVQIVAEKYNLPV
-247 LCTYEHQDIVS
+247 LCTYEHQDIFS
-258 HDSIHYA
+258 HDHKHYA
-265 GELGLRPPEPVRK
+265 GELGLRPPEPIRQ
-278 NALEADVV
+278 NALEADLV

-294 GVPNMAYKFPSTN
+294 GVPNMAYKFPSST
-307 QTFIHVIPDPNS
+307 QKFIHVLPDPNS
-319 VGKIFRTDHAIVAD
+319 IGKIFRTDLSIVAD
-333 CEDFLKQLSL
+333 SENFLEQLSL
-343 IGDKKTINKRNE
+343 IEYTKTSSNKNE
-355 WVNLCHERYLN
+355 WVKLCHKRYLEN
-366 NEATLSPR
+366 DATKPPR

-387 GLGKLAPDNCIIT
+387 GLGKLAPQNSIIT

-410 HHRFPFRSSMKLIG
+410 HHRFPFKSSMRLIG

-433 IPAAIA
+433 IPAGVA
-439 AAIRYPDRQV
+439 ASLRYPDRQI
-449 FSLVGDGGALMTG
+449 FSIVGDGGALMTG

-489 YHQELHFPT
+489 YHQEVHFPT
-498 RDHYATNLVNPNFA
+498 RNHYATNLVNPNFA

-524 IEKIEEIL
+524 INEVEEVI

-539 QVDGPSLIEFKMSL
+539 EVDGPSLIEFKMSL
-553 ELNTSTTTISQLQM
+553 ELNTSTTTLTQLQM
-567 KK
+567 K

>member
-1 MVVRKQLFRDKKD
+1 MT
-14 LIMQKK
+14 KK
-20 AASIF
+20 AASVF

-46 SVMDELLYSPGIDV
+46 SVMDELLHSPGIDV

-114 IGQVNRIST
+114 IGQINRIST

-164 QSGIPGPVVIAIPTD
+164 ESGIPGPVVIAIPTD
-179 VLETKI
+179 VLETKVEI
-185 DIQDVKQIKINPP
+185 ADAKQIKINPP
-198 LAFPDKVEEISE
+198 LAFPSKVKEVSNELNSA
-210 ILSKAQK
+210 KR
-217 PVLVVGGQ
+217 PVIVVGGQ
-225 IHSSNSA
+225 IHVSDKA
-232 RDLVKLVAEKHNLPV
+232 RKLVQTVAEKYNLPV
-247 LCTYEHQDIVS
+247 LCTYEHQDIFS
-258 HDSIHYA
+258 HDHKHYA
-265 GELGLRPPEPVRK
+265 GELGLRPPEPIRQ
-278 NALEADVV
+278 NALEADLV

-294 GVPNMAYKFPSTN
+294 GVPNMAYKFPSPK
-307 QTFIHVIPDPNS
+307 QKFIHVLPDPNS
-319 VGKIFRTDHAIVAD
+319 IGKIFRTDLSIVAD
-333 CEDFLKQLSL
+333 GENFLEQLS
-343 IGDKKTINKRNE
+343 IIDDNKISSDKDE
-355 WVNLCHERYLN
+355 WVKLCHKRYLEN
-366 NEATLSPR
+366 DATKPPR
-374 NANDGLDFAHLID
+374 NANDGLDFAHFID
-387 GLGKLAPDNCIIT
+387 GLGKLAPEDAIIT

-410 HHRFPFRSSMKLIG
+410 HHRFPFKSSMKLIG

-433 IPAAIA
+433 IPAGVA
-439 AAIRYPDRQV
+439 AALRYPNRQV
-449 FSLVGDGGALMTG
+449 FSIVGDGGALMTG

-489 YHQELHFPT
+489 YHQEVHFPT
-498 RDHYATNLVNPNFA
+498 RNHYATNLVNPDFA

-519 LKCFT
+519 LQCFT
-524 IEKIEEIL
+524 INEVEDII
-532 PTIKKAM
+532 PTIQKAM
-539 QVDGPSLIEFKMSL
+539 AVDGPSLIEFKMSL
-553 ELNTSTTTISQLQM
+553 ELNTSTTTISQLQL
-567 KK
+567 K

>member
-1 MVVRKQLFRDKKD
+1 
-14 LIMQKK
+14 MQKK

-100 VHSAHQGGIPMVLF
+100 VHSAQQGGIPMVLF
-114 IGQVNRIST
+114 IGQINRIST

-198 LAFPDKVEEISE
+198 LAFPDKVEEISK

-232 RDLVKLVAEKHNLPV
+232 RDLVKLVAEQHNLPV

>member
-1 MVVRKQLFRDKKD
+1 ML
-14 LIMQKK
+14 KK
-20 AASIF
+20 AASVF

-46 SVMDELLYSPGIDV
+46 SVMDELLYSPGIEV

-100 VHSAHQGGIPMVLF
+100 VHSAHQGGVPMVLF

-164 QSGIPGPVVIAIPTD
+164 ESGIPGPVVIAIPTD
-179 VLETKI
+179 VLESKI
-185 DIQDVKQIKINPP
+185 ESEDVKRIKINPP
-198 LAFPDKVEEISE
+198 LAFPEKVKEVSNL
-210 ILSKAQK
+210 LSNAKK

-225 IHSSNSA
+225 VHISTRS
-232 RDLVKLVAEKHNLPV
+232 RKLVEKVAKAHNLPV
-247 LCTYEHQDIVS
+247 LCTYEHQDIIS
-258 HDSIHYA
+258 NDNLHYA
-265 GELGLRPPEPVRK
+265 GELGLRPPEPIRK
-278 NALEADVV
+278 NALEADLV

-294 GVPNMAYKFPSTN
+294 GVPNMAYKFPSSK
-307 QTFIHVIPDPNS
+307 QMFIHVIPDPNTI
-319 VGKIFRTDHAIVAD
+319 GKIFRTDMGIVAD
-333 CEDFLKQLSL
+333 SENFLEQLSNFVNNS
-343 IGDKKTINKRNE
+343 KNNERNE
-355 WVNLCHERYLN
+355 WVKLCHYRYLN
-366 NEATLSPR
+366 NDATVTPR
-374 NANDGLDFAHLID
+374 NANDGLDFAHFID
-387 GLGKLAPDNCIIT
+387 GLGKIAPENSIIT

-410 HHRFPFRSSMKLIG
+410 HHRFPFKSTMKLIG

-433 IPAAIA
+433 IPAGIA
-439 AAIRYPDRQV
+439 AALRFPDKQV
-449 FSLVGDGGALMTG
+449 FSIVGDGGALMTG
-462 SELATAVAQKAKIRV
+462 SELATAVAHKAKIRV
-477 IVANNQ
+477 IVANNN

-489 YHQELHFPT
+489 YHQEVHFPT
-498 RDHYATNLVNPNFA
+498 RDHYATKLVNPDFA

-524 IEKIEEIL
+524 IHNTEEIL
-532 PTIKKAM
+532 PTIKSAM
-539 QVDGPSLIEFKMSL
+539 KVDGPSLIEFKMSL
-553 ELNTSTTTISQLQM
+553 ELNTSTTTISQLQTN
-567 KK
+567 

>member
-1 MVVRKQLFRDKKD
+1 ML
-14 LIMQKK
+14 KK
-20 AASIF
+20 AASVF

-46 SVMDELLYSPGIDV
+46 SVMDELLYSPGIEV

-100 VHSAHQGGIPMVLF
+100 VHSAHQGGVPMVLF

-164 QSGIPGPVVIAIPTD
+164 ESGVPGPVVIAIPTD

-185 DIQDVKQIKINPP
+185 ESKDVKRIKINPP
-198 LAFPDKVEEISE
+198 LAFPEKVKEVSNL
-210 ILSKAQK
+210 LSNAKK

-225 IHSSNSA
+225 VHISTRS
-232 RDLVKLVAEKHNLPV
+232 RKLVEKVAKAYNLPV
-247 LCTYEHQDIVS
+247 LCTYEHQDIIS
-258 HDSIHYA
+258 NNNLHYA
-265 GELGLRPPEPVRK
+265 GELGLRPPEPIRK
-278 NALEADVV
+278 NALEADLV

-294 GVPNMAYKFPSTN
+294 GVPNMAYKFPSSK
-307 QTFIHVIPDPNS
+307 QMFIHVIPDPNTI
-319 VGKIFRTDHAIVAD
+319 GKIFRTDMGIVSD
-333 CEDFLKQLSL
+333 SEHFLEQLSQFSNANTNSER
-343 IGDKKTINKRNE
+343 DE
-355 WVNLCHERYLN
+355 WVKLCHYRYLN
-366 NEATLSPR
+366 NDATVTPR
-374 NANDGLDFAHLID
+374 NANDGLDFAHFID
-387 GLGKLAPDNCIIT
+387 GLGKIAPENSIIT

-410 HHRFPFRSSMKLIG
+410 HHRFPFKSTMKLIG

-433 IPAAIA
+433 IPAGIA
-439 AAIRYPDRQV
+439 AALRFPDRQV
-449 FSLVGDGGALMTG
+449 FSIVGDGGALMTG

-477 IVANNQ
+477 IVANNS

-489 YHQELHFPT
+489 YHQEVHFPT
-498 RDHYATNLVNPNFA
+498 RDHYATNLVNPDFA

-524 IEKIEEIL
+524 IYNTEEII
-532 PTIKKAM
+532 PTIKSAM
-539 QVDGPSLIEFKMSL
+539 EVDGPSLIEFKMSL
-553 ELNTSTTTISQLQM
+553 ELNTSTTTISQLQT
-567 KK
+567 K

>member
-1 MVVRKQLFRDKKD
+1 MT
-14 LIMQKK
+14 KK
-20 AASIF
+20 AASVF

-46 SVMDELLYSPGIDV
+46 SVMDELLHSPGIDV

-85 AFVSRGPGATNASIS
+85 AFVSRGPGATNASIA

-114 IGQVNRIST
+114 VGQVNRIST
-123 GKMHLQEMDFI
+123 GKMHLQEMDFN

-143 VEQINTPSEIANV
+143 IEQINTPSEIANV

-164 QSGIPGPVVIAIPTD
+164 ESGIPGPVVIAIPTD
-179 VLETKI
+179 VLEAKVEI
-185 DIQDVKQIKINPP
+185 EDVRKIKINPP
-198 LAFPDKVEEISE
+198 LAFPSKVKEVSDELNSA
-210 ILSKAQK
+210 KR
-217 PVLVVGGQ
+217 PVIVVGGQ
-225 IHSSNSA
+225 IHVSDKA
-232 RDLVKLVAEKHNLPV
+232 RKLVQIVAEKYNLPV
-247 LCTYEHQDIVS
+247 LCTYEHQDIFS
-258 HDSIHYA
+258 HDHKHYA
-265 GELGLRPPEPVRK
+265 GELGLRPPEPIRQ
-278 NALEADVV
+278 NALEADLV

-294 GVPNMAYKFPSTN
+294 GVPNMAYKFPSST
-307 QTFIHVIPDPNS
+307 QKFIHVLPDPNS
-319 VGKIFRTDHAIVAD
+319 IGKIFRTDLSVVAD
-333 CEDFLKQLSL
+333 GENFLEQLSL
-343 IGDKKTINKRNE
+343 IDDTKTSSNKDE
-355 WVNLCHERYLN
+355 WVKLCHKRYLEN
-366 NEATLSPR
+366 DATKPPR

-387 GLGKLAPDNCIIT
+387 GLGKLAPQNSIIT

-410 HHRFPFRSSMKLIG
+410 HHRFPFKSSMKLIG

-433 IPAAIA
+433 IPAGVA
-439 AAIRYPDRQV
+439 ASLRYPDRQI
-449 FSLVGDGGALMTG
+449 FSIVGDGGALMTG

-489 YHQELHFPT
+489 YHQEVHFPT
-498 RDHYATNLVNPNFA
+498 RNHYATNLVNPNFA

-524 IEKIEEIL
+524 INEVEEVI
-532 PTIKKAM
+532 PTIQKAM
-539 QVDGPSLIEFKMSL
+539 EVDGPSLIEFKMSL
-553 ELNTSTTTISQLQM
+553 ELNTSTTTLTQLQM
-567 KK
+567 K

>member
-1 MVVRKQLFRDKKD
+1 MT
-14 LIMQKK
+14 KK
-20 AASIF
+20 AASVF

-46 SVMDELLYSPGIDV
+46 SVMDELLHSPGINV

-114 IGQVNRIST
+114 IGQINRIST

-164 QSGIPGPVVIAIPTD
+164 ESGIPGPVVIAIPTD
-179 VLETKI
+179 VLETKVEI
-185 DIQDVKQIKINPP
+185 ADVKQIKINPP
-198 LAFPDKVEEISE
+198 LPFPSKVKEVSDELHSA
-210 ILSKAQK
+210 KR

-225 IHSSNSA
+225 IHVSDKA
-232 RDLVKLVAEKHNLPV
+232 RKLVQIVAEKYNLPV
-247 LCTYEHQDIVS
+247 LCTYEHQDIFS
-258 HDSIHYA
+258 HNHKHYA
-265 GELGLRPPEPVRK
+265 GELGLRPPEPIRK
-278 NALEADVV
+278 NALEADLV

-294 GVPNMAYKFPSTN
+294 GVPNMAYKFPSPK
-307 QTFIHVIPDPNS
+307 QKFIHVLPDPNS
-319 VGKIFRTDHAIVAD
+319 IGKIFRTDLSIVAD
-333 CEDFLKQLSL
+333 GENFLEQLS
-343 IGDKKTINKRNE
+343 IIDGNKISSDKDE
-355 WVNLCHERYLN
+355 WVELCHKRYLEN
-366 NEATLSPR
+366 DATKPPR

-387 GLGKLAPDNCIIT
+387 SLGKLAPEDAIIT

-410 HHRFPFRSSMKLIG
+410 HHRFPFKSSMKLIG

-433 IPAAIA
+433 IPAGVA
-439 AAIRYPDRQV
+439 AALRYPNRQV
-449 FSLVGDGGALMTG
+449 FSIVGDGGALMTG

-477 IVANNQ
+477 IIANNQ

-489 YHQELHFPT
+489 YHQEVHFPS
-498 RDHYATNLVNPNFA
+498 RNHYATNLVNPDFA

-519 LKCFT
+519 LQCFT
-524 IEKIEEIL
+524 INEVEDII
-532 PTIKKAM
+532 PTIQKAM
-539 QVDGPSLIEFKMSL
+539 KVDGPSLIEFKMSL
-553 ELNTSTTTISQLQM
+553 ELNTSTTTLTQLQM
-567 KK
+567 K

>member
-1 MVVRKQLFRDKKD
+1 MS
-14 LIMQKK
+14 KK
-20 AASIF
+20 AASVF

-46 SVMDELLYSPGIDV
+46 SVMDELLYSPGIEV

-66 GGAGFMAVADAKC
+66 GGAGFMAAADAKC

-85 AFVSRGPGATNASIS
+85 AFVSRGPGATNASIA
-100 VHSAHQGGIPMVLF
+100 VHSAHQGGVPMVLF

-164 QSGIPGPVVIAIPTD
+164 ESGIPGPVVIAIPTD

-185 DIQDVKQIKINPP
+185 ETEDVKRIKINPP
-198 LAFPDKVEEISE
+198 LAFPDKVKEVSNL
-210 ILSKAQK
+210 LSNAKK

-225 IHSSNSA
+225 VHISTRS
-232 RDLVKLVAEKHNLPV
+232 RKLVEEVAKAHNLPV
-247 LCTYEHQDIVS
+247 LCTYEHQDIIS
-258 HDSIHYA
+258 NNNLHYA
-265 GELGLRPPEPVRK
+265 GELGLRPPEPIKK
-278 NALEADVV
+278 NALEADLV

-294 GVPNMAYKFPSTN
+294 GVPNMAYKFPSLK
-307 QTFIHVIPDPNS
+307 QVFIHVIPDPNTI
-319 VGKIFRTDHAIVAD
+319 GKIFRTDMGIVAD
-333 CEDFLKQLSL
+333 SENFLEQLSNFENNN
-343 IGDKKTINKRNE
+343 TNNERNK
-355 WVNLCHERYLN
+355 WVSLCHDRYMN
-366 NEATLSPR
+366 NDATVTPR
-374 NANDGLDFAHLID
+374 NANDGLDFAHFID
-387 GLGKLAPDNCIIT
+387 GLGEIAPENSIIT

-410 HHRFPFRSSMKLIG
+410 HHRFPFKSTMKLIG

-433 IPAAIA
+433 IPAGIA
-439 AAIRYPDRQV
+439 AALRFPDRQV
-449 FSLVGDGGALMTG
+449 FSIVGDGGALMTG

-477 IVANNQ
+477 IVANNN

-489 YHQELHFPT
+489 YHQEVHFPT
-498 RDHYATNLVNPNFA
+498 RDHYATNLVNPDFA

-524 IEKIEEIL
+524 IYNAEEIL
-532 PTIKKAM
+532 PTIKSAM
-539 QVDGPSLIEFKMSL
+539 EVDGPSLIEFKMSL
-553 ELNTSTTTISQLQM
+553 ELNTSTTTISQLQTN
-567 KK
+567 